1 MFRDIEIE
9 KRKFHHQKK
18 KSILLEDVNI
28 EKIFISDK

>member
-18 KSILLEDVNI
+18 SILLEDVNI
-28 EKIFISDK
+28 GKIFIPDK